1 MLKIEI
7 GPTVNKKGTF
17 GGAVGMLIT
26 GIDEDPIT
34 GDLIFTGGG
43 GYANLG
49 RAPYNRTIGLSRTNQ
64 ME

>member
-1 MLKIEI
+1 VLRIEI
-7 GPTVNKKGTF
+7 GPTVNKKRMF

-34 GDLIFTGGG
+34 GGLIFTGRG

-49 RAPYNRTIGLSRTNQ
+49 RAPYNRTIGLSRTNR